1 MTAPTVLTV
10 IVNWRSAAMTLDAAA
25 AAVAAM
31 EGIAGAVT
39 IVDNDS
45 GDGSFETM
53 TAEVARRGW
62 NGRVRVIASGRNGG
76 FGYGN
81 NAGIRAGLPGGVQ
94 PDFVYLLN
102 SDAFPRP
109 DAVRRLLDH
118 LSASPEVGLAGS
130 YIEGPDGTPH
140 ETAFRFPSIWSE
152 FEGAAR
158 TGPISRLLAA
168 HVVPLPI
175 PQGTARVDWLAG
187 ASVMIRR
194 SVLDAVG
201 LFDETFFLYF
211 EETDL
216 CRRAAAAGW
225 PTHYVRSSVVVHIGS
240 ETTGMKR
247 WRRMPGYWFA
257 SRPRYFVKTHG
268 AVYAALAT
276 AAHVAGGMIWRLRC
290 LIERKP
296 LRDPPG
302 FLRDLI
308 AHDLGALVRAR
319 PAPSI
324 PLLPESRRT
333 Q

>member
-1 MTAPTVLTV
+1 MAGPTLLTV
-10 IVNWRSAAMTLDAAA
+10 IVNWRTAAMTLDAAA
-25 AAVAAM
+25 AAHRAM
-31 EGIAGAVT
+31 EGIAGAII
-39 IVDNDS
+39 IVDNES
-45 GDGSFETM
+45 GDGSVETM

-62 NGRVRVIASGRNGG
+62 QGRVRVISSGRNGG
-76 FGYGN
+76 FGFGN
-81 NAGIRAGLPGGVQ
+81 NAGIRAGLPDGSR

-109 DAVRRLLDH
+109 DAIARLRDH
-118 LSASPEVGLAGS
+118 LLAHPGTGLAGS
-130 YIEGPDGTPH
+130 YIEGPDGVPH
-140 ETAFRFPSIWSE
+140 ETAFRFPGILSE

-168 HVVPLPI
+168 HAVPLPV
-175 PQGTARVDWLAG
+175 PAATTRVDWLAG

-194 SVLDAVG
+194 AVLDAVG

-225 PTHYVRSSVVVHIGS
+225 PTDYVRDSVVVHIGS

-247 WRRMPGYWFA
+247 WRRMPRYWFD
-257 SRPRYFVKTHG
+257 SRRHYFVKTHG
-268 AVYAALAT
+268 AAYAALAT
-276 AAHVAGGMIWRLRC
+276 AAHVAGGLIWRLRC
-290 LIERKP
+290 LIERRP

-302 FLRDLI
+302 FLRDLVV
-308 AHDLGALVRAR
+308 HDLGALVRAR

-324 PLLPESRRT
+324 PLAPESRRT
-333 Q
+333 P